1 MVLGKF
7 FHRLR
12 LRWRARGWKLSDH
25 DDCISFIGFCDRCR
39 ARIEL
44 NSSDPDV
51 VARNM
56 HERLMKHVVVEDI
69 GGVEADEERSL

>member
-1 MVLGKF
+1 MGIGKF

-25 DDCISFIGFCDRCR
+25 DDCISFIGFCDSCR

-44 NSSDPDV
+44 NGGDPD
-51 VARNM
+51 AIASDM
-56 HERLMKHVVVEDI
+56 HEQLMKHVVVEDI
-69 GGVEADEERSL
+69 DGVADEERHL